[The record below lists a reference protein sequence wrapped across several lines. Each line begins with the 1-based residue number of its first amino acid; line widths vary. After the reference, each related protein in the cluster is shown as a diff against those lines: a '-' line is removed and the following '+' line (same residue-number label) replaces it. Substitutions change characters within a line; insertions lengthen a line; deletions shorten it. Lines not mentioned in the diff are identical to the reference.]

1 MSIKEL
7 YELAIEMKI
16 QDWDICQVL
25 HTKSGL
31 EIKLKEKENAKYES
45 RIITIKGFENR
56 GDE

>member
-7 YELAIEMKI
+7 YDLAIEMKI

-31 EIKLKEKENAKYES
+31 EIKLKEKENDKYES

-56 GDE
+56 GD

>member
-56 GDE
+56 GD